1 MRVEWQAAA
10 LVNLA
15 DILDDIS
22 EESPQGAAKLSA
34 EIQSKTARLEQNPK
48 LYRAGRE
55 RGTRECVVTENYLLV
70 YRIGGD
76 TVQIVR
82 LLHTRRQWPES
93 K

>member
-10 LVNLA
+10 LINLA

-34 EIQSKTARLEQNPK
+34 EIQSKTARLEENPN
-48 LYRAGRE
+48 LYRAGRV
-55 RGTRECVVTENYLLV
+55 RGTRECVITENYLLV
-70 YRIGGD
+70 YRVKGD

-82 LLHTRRQWPES
+82 MLHTRRQWPES

>member
-34 EIQSKTARLEQNPK
+34 EIQSKTARLEINPN

-70 YRIGGD
+70 YRVAGD